1 MIFAT
6 AGHIDHGKTRLVR
19 SLTNKDT
26 DTLPEEKKRGM
37 SIDLGFA
44 YADLGDGDITGF
56 IDVPGHE
63 KFVHT
68 MVAGIGCIDLAI
80 LVVALDDGPMP
91 QTLEHIKILEL
102 LGINKV
108 AVAFTKLD
116 LVSDIR
122 ARAVKDRFFEL
133 AKGTFFENA
142 PSVFVSN
149 DNGIGILDLKKV
161 LANLKKSI
169 RAKPNS
175 GCFRMAID
183 RRFSLPGIGKVVTG
197 SVFSGEISIGD
208 TVMHLPSKTMIKI
221 RNLRVQDEPA
231 TRSKTGDRCALNIS
245 GSNLG
250 KIELSRGDWIV
261 DSEIDNLSKNLIVEV
276 PAKLFKGKSKNLS
289 VHFHLASQRTT
300 GKIFV
305 LKPLE
310 IDAEYKFAKVTL
322 KKNIH
327 AVRGDRFIIRDQ
339 SARHTIGG
347 GIVIDPMPD
356 LSEMSSKKRKRIFYS
371 SIRSIESLFDIM
383 LRENVTGIN
392 SDIFR
397 RKLNLRD
404 KEFKKIISGRSL
416 VHLSLKNC
424 PVVIDQKNYEN
435 ICLQVIAA
443 LESLHASSPAKSDFH
458 IGEIFEV
465 TQQYLEF
472 DKQLFLS
479 VLLKKLEENNII
491 ENRQNQY
498 ALKNH
503 IPKRDNDNQSKI
515 DQLNS
520 CFGRK
525 FDQIYTINQLS
536 DRTKIANSEISAFLK
551 ERVRL
556 GEVVRISDKRYCSID
571 LIAEAKKICSV
582 LAEQNSNNS
591 FTVADFKNNSLLG
604 RNQAIELLEYLDKSN
619 VTLRVNNARILRK
632 NRG

>member
-44 YADLGDGDITGF
+44 YTDLGDGDITGF

-91 QTLEHIKILEL
+91 QTHEHIKILEL
-102 LGINKV
+102 LGISKV

-116 LVSDIR
+116 LVSDFR
-122 ARAVKDRFFEL
+122 ATAVKDRFFEL

-149 DNGIGILDLKKV
+149 NNGIGILELKKV

-169 RAKPNS
+169 RAKPNT
-175 GCFRMAID
+175 GGFRMAID
-183 RRFSLPGIGKVVTG
+183 RKFLLPGIGKVVTG

-221 RNLRVQDEPA
+221 RNLRVQDKPA
-231 TRSKTGDRCALNIS
+231 TQGKTGDRCALNIS

-261 DSEIDNLSKNLIVEV
+261 DSEIDNLSKTLIVEV
-276 PAKLFKGKSKNLS
+276 PAKFFKGKSENLS
-289 VHFHLASQRTT
+289 IHFHLASQHIT
-300 GKIFV
+300 GKIFL
-305 LKPLE
+305 LKSLE
-310 IDAEYKFAKVTL
+310 IDAKYKFAKVTL

-347 GIVIDPMPD
+347 GVVIDPMPD
-356 LSEMSSKKRKRIFYS
+356 LSEITSKKRTRTFYS

-383 LRENVTGIN
+383 LRENITGIN

-404 KEFKKIISGRSL
+404 NEFKKIINDRSL

-443 LESLHASSPAKSDFH
+443 LEKLHVNSPAKSDFH
-458 IGEIFEV
+458 IGEIFEA

-472 DKQLFLS
+472 DRRLFLS

-498 ALKNH
+498 SLKNH
-503 IPKRDNDNQSKI
+503 KPKRDNDRQSKI

-525 FDQIYTINQLS
+525 FDQIYTIQQLS
-536 DRTKIANSEISAFLK
+536 DRTKIANSEISAVLK

-556 GEVVRISDKRYCSID
+556 GEVVKISDKRYCSID

-582 LAEQNSNNS
+582 LAEQNPSNS
-591 FTVADFKNNSLLG
+591 FTVADFKNNFLLG
-604 RNQAIELLEYLDKSN
+604 RNQAIELLEYLDKN
-619 VTLRVNNARILRK
+619 NFTLRVNNTRILRK